1 MERVSKQGVYIVHE
15 RKQTKSLSYKVVL
28 LLSVI
33 VLAIGY
39 VAGTRQRQILAV
51 LAPIVGMH
59 VEAGTLDLSSVQ
71 TTYQN
76 LKEKYDGKLDDQALI
91 YGANRGLTA
100 AAGDKYTV
108 YMDPAEA
115 KEFNNSLTGNI
126 GGGIGAEI
134 GVRSSQ
140 PTITRV
146 LAETT
151 AYRVDVLEFDI
162 YIDIND
168 KSNKDRDYDKTARTI
183 RGETGTTVKLAVMR
197 GKETKT
203 FTITR
208 QEIKDPSV
216 RYEVRSGVGIMTIS
230 RFDEQTGAL
239 SRKAAEELTRQG
251 VRGIIVD
258 LRGDG
263 GGYLEAAKSVASL
276 WLNDKVV
283 TEQRRNGVTI
293 DRVVSD
299 RDAPLSATKTIVL
312 IDGGTASASEI
323 VAGAL
328 HDYGKAKLVGEK
340 SYGKGSVQEPL
351 ALDDGSLLKITV
363 ARWYTPKGVNVGD
376 KGIQPDTEI
385 KRSYDDINAGRD
397 PQLDAALAAV

>member
-71 TTYQN
+71 TTYQS

-146 LAETT
+146 LAEHP
-151 AYRVDVLEFDI
+151 AAQAGVLAGDI
-162 YIDIND
+162 IIAVND
-168 KSNKDRDYDKTARTI
+168 QSTKDWDSDKTARTI

-216 RYEVRSGVGIMTIS
+216 RYEVRNGVGIMTIS